1 MVKKGKARSDKFK
14 AKHDP
19 DAIMLRWKAL
29 RDFSIKRFYITPI
42 KHFLLDD
49 NVRTLINRYI
59 LPYGQAGAFMDLMR
73 KLVNS
78 WVYLTEDQKEALKQE
93 WISKGFPEELFDK
106 ITEKYKE
113 LQNYISQT
121 PTIDMV
127 LMWYAELDP
136 YPSEAY
142 APKEEDPTVKTETEY
157 QVDTAKITPYWKQE
171 GYKEG
176 FFIRKLVNVFMGR
189 DKQFPEIVLN
199 LQSFRADLGSDLLLE
214 IPIIAISEFEHY
226 SFLSLISPVV
236 EWEIPISE
244 IEKTLLIPNLKA
256 DGDVNASWLDTLY
269 LLINTANSF
278 SGKTITIPANLNIY
292 VLFAYALT
300 PNYVYLQNLTISAQS
315 NSLEGKTLFD
325 QISNPSVET
334 EI

>member
-1 MVKKGKARSDKFK
+1 MVKKAKARSDKFK

-29 RDFSIKRFYITPI
+29 RDFSIKRFYLTPI

-49 NVRTLINRYI
+49 NVLMLIDRYV
-59 LPYGQAGAFMDLMR
+59 LPYGQAGNFMDLMR

-78 WVYLTEDQKEALKQE
+78 WEYLTEDQKETLRQE
-93 WISKGFPEELFDK
+93 WISKGFPEDLFDK
-106 ITEKYKE
+106 IAEKYNE
-113 LQNYISQT
+113 LKNYVSQN

-142 APKEEDPTVKTETEY
+142 APKEEDQTVKIDTEY
-157 QVDTAKITPYWKQE
+157 EVETPKNMPYWKQE

-189 DKQFPEIVLN
+189 DKQLPEIVLS
-199 LQSFRADLGSDLLLE
+199 LQSFRADLVSDLFLE
-214 IPIIAISEFEHY
+214 IPAIAIVEFEHY
-226 SFLSLISPVV
+226 SFLDLTNPVV
-236 EWEIPISE
+236 EWEMPISE

-256 DGDVNASWLDTLY
+256 EGDVNASWLDMLH
-269 LLINTANSF
+269 LFINTANSF
-278 SGKTITIPANLNIY
+278 NGKTTTLTNLNAY
-292 VLFAYALT
+292 VVSAYALA
-300 PNYVYLQNLTISAQS
+300 PNYAYLQNLTISAQS
-315 NSLEGKTLFD
+315 NTLQGKTLSN
-325 QISNPSVET
+325 QILNPLVET
-334 EI
+334 QI